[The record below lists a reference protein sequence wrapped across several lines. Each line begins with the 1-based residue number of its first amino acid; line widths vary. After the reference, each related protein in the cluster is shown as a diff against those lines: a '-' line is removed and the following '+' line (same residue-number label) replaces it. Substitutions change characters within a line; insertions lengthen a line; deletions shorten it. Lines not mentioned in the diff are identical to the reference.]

1 MGLYPH
7 KTVEA
12 NMGFPLKLRKMNKAE
27 VKRQVAS
34 AVEIS
39 MRVAWRKFRFL
50 RGISGPSC
58 VLSEVM
64 VIEGFGGFL

>member
-1 MGLYPH
+1 MLCSNRWI
-7 KTVEA
+7 A
-12 NMGFPLKLRKMNKAE
+12 SAAL
-27 VKRQVAS
+27 S